1 MPKNT
6 NAENHSDETINS
18 IVNFLKAQDV
28 TLTIA
33 ESCTAGEVCS
43 LIANV
48 SGCGSVLY
56 SGYVVYDER
65 AKQECLGVR
74 AETIRQFGL
83 TSEEVA
89 REMAGGA
96 LSRHTPGEGR
106 PNLAVAITG
115 TAESNDEED
124 GVVCF
129 AYAARVK
136 GDISIVSETR
146 KFEGSRNEVRSKA
159 ARHAIASLP
168 ELHRTLMAT

>member
-1 MPKNT
+1 MNT
-6 NAENHSDETINS
+6 NAPPEVDEAIED
-18 IVNFLKAQDV
+18 IVNFLKARQV

-89 REMAGGA
+89 REMACGA
-96 LSRHTPGEGR
+96 LNRHPPSEGR
-106 PNLAVAITG
+106 PNFATTNKTVSCVLPTLRGLKGTRLSSVKPTNSKDRAI
-115 TAESNDEED
+115 
-124 GVVCF
+124 
-129 AYAARVK
+129 K
-136 GDISIVSETR
+136 
-146 KFEGSRNEVRSKA
+146 
-159 ARHAIASLP
+159 
-168 ELHRTLMAT
+168 